1 MNSISKEKTMVMQL
15 FIIIFEY
22 KLSRLPPYVTKIGIT
37 FSSLCYVKFTHN
49 SFVEYFVHILS
60 KVSEAKKK
68 SKRAKKGKKNRVQ
81 KKIIRPTAFDH
92 SVAVVRLWTK
102 TTN

>member
-1 MNSISKEKTMVMQL
+1 MNFISKEKTMVMQL

-92 SVAVVRLWTK
+92 SAVWQ
-102 TTN
+102 

>member
-68 SKRAKKGKKNRVQ
+68 AKEQKKAKKTPSTKKN
-81 KKIIRPTAFDH
+81 
-92 SVAVVRLWTK
+92 
-102 TTN
+102 N

>member
-22 KLSRLPPYVTKIGIT
+22 KLSRLPPYMTKIGIT

-68 SKRAKKGKKNRVQ
+68 KQKSKRAKGAKKPVQ
-81 KKIIRPTAFDH
+81 KK
-92 SVAVVRLWTK
+92 
-102 TTN
+102 